1 MRVRQS
7 TPQREIKSL
16 EKTNTQSVMAAGL
29 ERGKGVGVQ
38 LLVRGGQRGFFVV
51 VVMLRVEGGSKPG
64 AVWGRKLLAIQG
76 HPVEGPKPGLL
87 LTPPVP

>member
-1 MRVRQS
+1 
-7 TPQREIKSL
+7 
-16 EKTNTQSVMAAGL
+16 
-29 ERGKGVGVQ
+29 
-38 LLVRGGQRGFFVV
+38 
-51 VVMLRVEGGSKPG
+51 MLRVEGGSKPG